1 MSDPVNYC
9 SWVANSFCISQSEWA
24 AWTQAILTVATFAV
38 ALWRQELAAKKAA
51 QEKADAAKLLDA
63 ERRKTTLMRGR
74 ATAISLRS
82 EITRFASVM
91 DALVEEPL
99 TDTPSATYNAIE
111 PHLSIRL
118 RATEALDLMGAADSA
133 LKVVHGA
140 QSLFTYLLSCR
151 NLAKYETAQLEFL
164 KTTAQKLHPIVQRAE
179 AEVGALLYITEKEA
193 ADSAGHAAS

>member
-1 MSDPVNYC
+1 MADPINYC
-9 SWVANSFCISQSEWA
+9 SWLASSFCITQSEWA
-24 AWTQAILTVATFAV
+24 AWTQAVLTVATFAV
-38 ALWRQELAAKKAA
+38 ALWRQELAAKNAA
-51 QEKADAAKLLDA
+51 HEKADAAKLLEE
-63 ERRKTTLMRGR
+63 ERRKTTLMRAR

-91 DALVEEPL
+91 EAVMEEPL
-99 TDTPSATYNAIE
+99 RDTPSATYKAIE

-140 QSLFTYLLSCR
+140 QGLYTYLLSCR
-151 NLAKYETAQLEFL
+151 NLERYDTAHLDFL
-164 KTTAQKLHPIVQRAE
+164 RTTAQSLFPIVERAE
-179 AEVGALLYITEKEA
+179 KEVGALLYITEKEA

>member
-1 MSDPVNYC
+1 MADPINYC
-9 SWVANSFCISQSEWA
+9 SWFANSFCITQSEWA

-51 QEKADAAKLLDA
+51 YEKADAAKLLEA
-63 ERRKTTLMRGR
+63 ERQKATLMRAR

-82 EITRFASVM
+82 EITRFASAMEAVM
-91 DALVEEPL
+91 GEPL
-99 TDTPSATYNAIE
+99 RDTPSDTYNAIE

-140 QSLFTYLLSCR
+140 QGFYTYLLSCKHLVR
-151 NLAKYETAQLEFL
+151 YETAHLDFL
-164 KTTAQKLHPIVQRAE
+164 KTTAQKLFPIVQRAE
-179 AEVGALLYITEKEA
+179 TEVGALLYITEKEA